1 MEILNKKERVSSF
14 LLFLLMFAITVGI
27 LFTAIFFSYKLPW
40 KENEVLRAENKKI
53 RYEFLYQK
61 KFISELEK
69 IDKLIDSLDNTKEG
83 YFFLEQSINADL
95 IDIKSDIPKDSL
107 DDKSMYENLILTYKK
122 LMDAKRDL
130 KQVENARNEIE
141 DLNDQLE
148 EYEKEI
154 KQLENALELSR
165 RLNRN

>member
-1 MEILNKKERVSSF
+1 MEILNKKERTSSF
-14 LLFLLMFAITVGI
+14 LLFLLMFVITVGI
-27 LFTAIFFSYKLPW
+27 LFTAFFFSYKLPW
-40 KENEVLRAENKKI
+40 KENAVLRAENQKI

-61 KFISELEK
+61 KFIKELEVV
-69 IDKLIDSLDNTKEG
+69 DKLIDSLDNTREG
-83 YFFLEQSINADL
+83 YFFLEQSINAEL
-95 IDIKSDIPKDSL
+95 IDIKSEIPKDSL

-130 KQVENARNEIE
+130 KQVENAKNEID
-141 DLNDQLE
+141 DLNEQIS

-154 KQLENALELSR
+154 NQLEKAHELSQ

>member
-1 MEILNKKERVSSF
+1 MEILNKKERLSSF

-40 KENEVLRAENKKI
+40 KENGVLRTENKKI
-53 RYEFLYQK
+53 SYEFLYQK
-61 KFISELEK
+61 KFIQELEK
-69 IDKLIDSLDNTKEG
+69 VDKLIDSLDNTKEG

-130 KQVENARNEIE
+130 KQVENARVEIE
-141 DLNDQLE
+141 DLNDQLK

>member
-1 MEILNKKERVSSF
+1 MEVLNKKERTYSF
-14 LLFLLMFAITVGI
+14 LLFLLMFIITVGI
-27 LFTAIFFSYKLPW
+27 LFTAFFFSYKLPW
-40 KENEVLRAENKKI
+40 KENAVLRAENQKI

-61 KFISELEK
+61 KFIRELEQV
-69 IDKLIDSLDNTKEG
+69 DKLIDSLDNTHEG

-107 DDKSMYENLILTYKK
+107 DDRSMYNNLILTYKK

-130 KQVENARNEIE
+130 KQVENAKNEID
-141 DLNDQLE
+141 DLNDQIGL
-148 EYEKEI
+148 YEKEI
-154 KQLENALELSR
+154 NQLEKALELSQ

>member
-1 MEILNKKERVSSF
+1 MEVLNKKERISSF

-27 LFTAIFFSYKLPW
+27 LFTAFFFSYKLPW
-40 KENEVLRAENKKI
+40 KENEVLRAENQKI

-61 KFISELEK
+61 RFMAALEG
-69 IDKLIDSLDNTKEG
+69 IDKQIDSLEDAHEG

-95 IDIKSDIPKDSL
+95 IDLKSDIPKDSL
-107 DDKSMYENLILTYKK
+107 DDRGMYENLILTYKK
-122 LMDAKRDL
+122 LVDAKRDL
-130 KQVENARNEIE
+130 KQVESARMDIE
-141 DLNDQLE
+141 DLKEQIE

-154 KQLENALELSR
+154 DKLNTALSLSQ

>member
-1 MEILNKKERVSSF
+1 MEILNKKERISSF

-40 KENEVLRAENKKI
+40 KENEVLRTENKKI

-61 KFISELEK
+61 KFIQELEK
-69 IDKLIDSLDNTKEG
+69 IDVLIDSLDNTKEG

-95 IDIKSDIPKDSL
+95 IDIKSAIPKDSL

-130 KQVENARNEIE
+130 KQIENAKNEID
-141 DLNDQLE
+141 DLNELLSD
-148 EYEKEI
+148 YEKEI

-165 RLNRN
+165 RLSNN